1 MKAILKH
8 GQYVQLIKSSQQTFC
23 PLASLLLR
31 ITSDSDAFISV
42 SSEFRNIPPPT
53 YENDPL

>member
-8 GQYVQLIKSSQQTFC
+8 GQYVPLIKSSQQTFC
-23 PLASLLLR
+23 RLASLLLR

-42 SSEFRNIPPPT
+42 SSEFRNIPPPI